1 MASTLA
7 ARPIPSGIAARQTP
21 ALGGRF
27 FRLGVAAVV
36 CTYLLIIAGATVRVT
51 GSGLGCPDWPT
62 CHGQLI
68 PPLETAA
75 LIEYTHRLLGA
86 LTSPLILAMPVSAW
100 LFRRERRILYPA
112 LALPFLLALQ
122 IGLGAFVVWLELPPL
137 AVLVHLG
144 FAMLILGVLVWIATL
159 AAPSAGTATVSD
171 APKTAGLSAATAPS
185 RLGTLLTATAVVIFA
200 LVLTGAYT
208 RASGA
213 SIACAG
219 FPGCVVPQEAL
230 NALPNGGAGL
240 VHVHLLHRTMAYL
253 TSALVLVSVIAVWR
267 QGGRPERFAAAAWV
281 ASVLIQVAIGIA
293 AVSTG
298 LPTVLRGAHV
308 AGAAAV
314 WACSVLAL
322 AIHLRTN
329 SPSPS
334 GRPTLGGSPGLG

>member
-1 MASTLA
+1 MASTVA
-7 ARPIPSGIAARQTP
+7 SRPFTSGREARRTP
-21 ALGGRF
+21 ASGGWF

-36 CTYLLIIAGATVRVT
+36 CTYLLIVAGATVRVT

-62 CHGQLI
+62 CHGRLI

-86 LTSPLILAMPVSAW
+86 FTSPLILAMPVGAW
-100 LFRRERRILYPA
+100 LFRRERRILLPA
-112 LALPFLLALQ
+112 LALPCLLVLQ

-144 FAMLILGVLVWIATL
+144 FAMLILGSLVWITAL
-159 AAPSAGTATVSD
+159 AVPLAGTATANEATGDSR
-171 APKTAGLSAATAPS
+171 PAATRHPS
-185 RLGTLLTATAVVIFA
+185 RLGKLLTATMVAVFA
-200 LVLTGAYT
+200 LVITGAYT

-219 FPGCVVPQEAL
+219 FPGCLVPQEAL
-230 NALPNGGAGL
+230 DALPNDGAGL
-240 VHVHLLHRTMAYL
+240 VHVHLLHRSMAYL
-253 TSALVLVSVIAVWR
+253 TSALVLTSVFAVWR
-267 QGGRPERFAAAAWV
+267 QGGRPARIAAASLL
-281 ASVLIQVAIGIA
+281 ASVVVQVAIGIA

-314 WACSVLAL
+314 WACSVLVL
-322 AIHLRTN
+322 AIHLR
-329 SPSPS
+329 SS
-334 GRPTLGGSPGLG
+334 RPREQTS